1 MAMVGCRTSRI
12 HDVARLQA
20 SSKLSP
26 SGALKYQSNAVDP
39 SRWPGNS
46 LSMSKTR
53 QPVPGPC
60 RDLNQSVI
68 FDIRERQLRLYP
80 FCRLSHASER
90 TDLHLEQLVIFVEC
104 VAEQASNLVRLFN
117 APWRQG

>member
-1 MAMVGCRTSRI
+1 MAG
-12 HDVARLQA
+12 
-20 SSKLSP
+20 KLV
-26 SGALKYQSNAVDP
+26 VDF
-39 SRWPGNS
+39 
-46 LSMSKTR
+46 KTR

-80 FCRLSHASER
+80 FYRLSHAPER
-90 TDLHLEQLVIFVEC
+90 TDLHLEQLVIIVEC